1 MKSKTEQKDFTKL
14 MHEEMDM
21 MVCFCL
27 RIKSVFKRLG
37 ASKRDKEKEEKYTI
51 CKSNKLST
59 HLIRKYILAARVVA
73 QYT

>member
-27 RIKSVFKRLG
+27 WIRTVFKRLG
-37 ASKRDKEKEEKYTI
+37 ASQLDKEKEEKYTI
-51 CKSNKLST
+51 CKSDKLSI

-73 QYT
+73 QFI